1 MQSLTL
7 QFLLK
12 KMQIVVSYVQDK
24 GVRDTSWT
32 EFWKLGVENYSGA
45 PKNWQR

>member
-24 GVRDTSWT
+24 GLRDTSIRVSL
-32 EFWKLGVENYSGA
+32 KKYSGA

>member
-24 GVRDTSWT
+24 GVRDTS
-32 EFWKLGVENYSGA
+32 
-45 PKNWQR
+45 